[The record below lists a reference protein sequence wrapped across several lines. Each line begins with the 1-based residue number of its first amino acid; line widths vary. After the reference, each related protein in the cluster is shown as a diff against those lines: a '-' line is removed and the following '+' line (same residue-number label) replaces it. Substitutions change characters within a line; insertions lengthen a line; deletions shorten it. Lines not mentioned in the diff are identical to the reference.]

1 MNKFL
6 RRVVGFSLKN
16 KYFILFAATI
26 LIVSGIITFIRMPIE
41 AFPDVTNTEI
51 DIITQWPGR
60 SADEVEKF
68 VTIPIEIALNPVQ
81 HKISLRS
88 TSIFG
93 LSYVKV
99 IFEDDVIDKDARQQV
114 MNLLPNAVL
123 PGNAQ
128 PAVQPPI
135 GPTGEIYRYTLK
147 SSFRDVR
154 ELKTLQDWVIDRQ
167 LRSVSGLGDINS
179 FGGKTKTFEIKVNPA
194 KLTNLGLTSLDVF
207 TAVQKTNINVGGD
220 MIIQNNQ
227 AFVVRGIGLLNDVEE
242 IKNIIIENNNGVPLL
257 VKDIATVEISNMP
270 RLGWVAK
277 SERHKAA
284 DKNGKDVITDESD
297 VVEAILVM
305 RKGENPSEVVK
316 AIEEKVKYLNDYVL
330 PADTKIIPYYDRT
343 ELIEYATHTVLH
355 NLIEGVLLVIL
366 LISIFLFDW
375 RATLIVA
382 IIIPMSLL
390 FAFICLHMMH
400 MSANLLSLGAVDFGI
415 ILDGTIVMVEGIFV
429 ILDHQ
434 AKHIGMERFNIMSK
448 MGLIRG
454 SATQIGKRPF
464 YLNVI
469 IITGLLPIFSF
480 EKVEGK
486 MFSPLAY
493 TLGFAL
499 LGSLITTL
507 TLVPVLISLL
517 MNKNVREKHNP
528 IVQPVMDFMLRVFE
542 ASFKKRRIVITS
554 AIIIMVVG
562 IYSFKYLGS
571 EFLPQLN
578 EGSIWLRIQTHYSIS
593 LEKSVEISKQARALV
608 MQFPQVKYCVSQTGR
623 PDDGTDVAGYYNNE
637 FDILMYPESEWN
649 PKISKE
655 ELIDQM
661 NKKLSVIPG
670 ANLNFSQPIM
680 DNVEE
685 AVSGVKGSI
694 CVKVYGDSLGYME
707 KKIVD
712 VYNIMRDI
720 KGVSDLG
727 IIHNVGQPEFDINL
741 DQVKMALYGVA
752 TADANTVIS
761 LAIGGLGLGG
771 APASTLYEGIKTFD
785 IRVRFPEE
793 YRKTPEQIM
802 ELLVPTQNGGVVRLK
817 EIASFTQKTGS
828 CLIFRD
834 ENQRY
839 SALKF
844 SVRGRDMGS
853 TIAEAQRKVNA
864 AITLKRGYHM
874 AWQGD
879 FENQERAQK
888 RLATVVPI
896 SLALIFMLL
905 FSMFGNFKDSLLV
918 FINVPFAIVGGIVAL
933 FVTGTNFSIAAGIGF
948 IALFGICIQDGIILI
963 TMFKENLEHARG
975 KSGKDSF
982 YYNLQM
988 MESEEFSAENSDKHR
1003 KKDPA
1008 AIDPLNTNELHNCIK
1023 MGVKARIR
1031 PVMMTALMA
1040 AIGLLPAAVSHGIGS
1055 ESSRPLARVVIG
1067 GIICAMMFSLWVFP
1081 LIFNWAYRNYFRPK
1095 KNQ

>member
-1 MNKFL
+1 MLKFL
-6 RRVVGFSLKN
+6 RGIIGFSLKN
-16 KYFILFAATI
+16 KYLILFLSVI
-26 LIVSGIITFIRMPIE
+26 LISSGIYTFIQMPIE

-60 SADEVEKF
+60 SAEEVEKF
-68 VTIPIEIALNPVQ
+68 VTIPLEIALNPVQ
-81 HKISLRS
+81 HKTSLRS
-88 TSIFG
+88 TTIFG
-93 LSYVKV
+93 LSYIKI
-99 IFEDDVIDKDARQQV
+99 IFEDDIVDKDARQQV
-114 MNLLPNAVL
+114 MNLLPNANL
-123 PGNAQ
+123 PNNAL

-135 GPTGEIYRYTLK
+135 GPTGEIYRYSIK

-154 ELKTLQDWVIDRQ
+154 ELKTIQDWVIDRQ
-167 LRSVSGLGDINS
+167 LRSVPGIGDINS
-179 FGGKTKTFEIKVNPA
+179 FGGKTKTFEIKVDPG
-194 KLTNLGLTSLDVF
+194 KLANLGLTPLDVF

-257 VKDIATVEISNMP
+257 VKDIAVVEVSNVP

-277 SERHKAA
+277 SQRFSKEHG
-284 DKNGKDVITDESD
+284 DNKDSISDEPD

-316 AIEEKVKYLNDYVL
+316 AIQAKVKYMNDYVL
-330 PADTKIIPYYDRT
+330 PADTKIVPYYDRT
-343 ELIEYATHTVLH
+343 DLIEYATHTVLH
-355 NLIEGVLLVIL
+355 NLLEGVMLVIL

-375 RATLIVA
+375 RATIIVA
-382 IIIPMSLL
+382 VIIPISLL
-390 FAFICLHMMH
+390 FAFICLHLMH

-429 ILDHQ
+429 ILDYEAHTL
-434 AKHIGMERFNIMSK
+434 GMEKFNKKSK
-448 MGLIRG
+448 LGLIRG
-454 SATQIGKRPF
+454 AAAQIGKRPF

-469 IITGLLPIFSF
+469 IITGMLPIFAF

-507 TLVPVLISLL
+507 TLVPVLISILL
-517 MNKNVREKHNP
+517 NKNVKEKHNP
-528 IVQPVMDFMLRVFE
+528 IVQPVMNALLRVFE
-542 ASFKKRRIVITS
+542 FSFKRRRL
-554 AIIIMVVG
+554 IIPIALVIMVLGVF
-562 IYSFKYLGS
+562 SFKYLGS

-578 EGSIWLRIQTHYSIS
+578 EGSIWLRVQTHYSASLQTSVDIS
-593 LEKSVEISKQARALV
+593 SRARKLV
-608 MQFPQVKYCVSQTGR
+608 MEFPQVKYCVSQTGR

-637 FDILMYPESEWN
+637 FDIILYPESEWK
-649 PKISKE
+649 PKITKD

-661 NKKLSVIPG
+661 NKKLSDIPG
-670 ANLNFSQPIM
+670 VNLNFSQPIM

-694 CVKVYGDSLGYME
+694 CVKVFGDSLNYME
-707 KKIVD
+707 SKIAQVAGILKH
-712 VYNIMRDI
+712 V
-720 KGVSDLG
+720 KGIEDLG
-727 IIHNVGQPEFDINL
+727 IIYNTGQPELDINL
-741 DQVKMALYGVA
+741 DQRKMAMYGVA
-752 TADANTVIS
+752 TGDANAVVS
-761 LAIGGLGLGG
+761 MAIGGLGPGG
-771 APASTLYEGIKTFD
+771 VPASTLYEGIKTFD
-785 IRVRFPEE
+785 VRVRLPDEF
-793 YRKTPEQIM
+793 RRTPEQIG
-802 ELLVPTQNGGVVRLK
+802 ELLVPTQLGSRVPLK
-817 EIASFTQKTGS
+817 EISTITQKTGS

-834 ENQRY
+834 DNQRY

-853 TIAEAQRKVNA
+853 TIAEAQAKVNA
-864 AITLKRGYHM
+864 AVTTKRGYRM

-896 SLALIFMLL
+896 SLLLIFALL

-918 FINVPFAIVGGIVAL
+918 FINVPFAIVGGIAAL
-933 FVTGTNFSIAAGIGF
+933 FITGTNFSIAAGIGF

-963 TMFKENLEHARG
+963 TMFKENLDHARG
-975 KSGKDSF
+975 KGRDSF
-982 YYNLQM
+982 YFKLEN
-988 MESEEFSAENSDKHR
+988 MESHETGGESLEDHHEN
-1003 KKDPA
+1003 A
-1008 AIDPLNTNELHNCIK
+1008 LYNCIRL
-1023 MGVKARIR
+1023 GVKARIR

-1040 AIGLLPAAVSHGIGS
+1040 AIGLLPAAISHGIGS

-1067 GIICAMMFSLWVFP
+1067 GILCAMMFSLWVFP
-1081 LIFNWAYRNYFRPK
+1081 LIFNWAYRNFLKREEQK
-1095 KNQ
+1095 K